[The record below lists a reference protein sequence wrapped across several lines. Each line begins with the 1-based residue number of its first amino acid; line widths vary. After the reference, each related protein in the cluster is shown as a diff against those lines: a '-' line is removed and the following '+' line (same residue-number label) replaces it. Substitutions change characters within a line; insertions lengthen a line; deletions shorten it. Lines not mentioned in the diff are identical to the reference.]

1 MNICKSVN
9 SYILSL
15 SWWYH
20 LISICTSPSSGMLR
34 ENEDSPLKKTHWGAT
49 RALSGFGLSTR
60 FLKVEPSGLKMFED
74 RNEEIIENVCVV
86 NSANIVRCTC
96 CKLRHWD
103 IPTFQYCNR
112 KPRKQDHRSPLQL
125 CAAHCRSLTIFF
137 CVKSPV
143 RRTRKTKTAWNNSWN
158 TTFRHDMGCCMAVQL
173 LSTWLHLFLEFFQ
186 ACLQVLLQKKWAS
199 LRLTEAVA
207 RMWRRI
213 VFSPFLS
220 AFPFKSCRDWTMWYS
235 AACQANRMSHSR
247 KERTCD
253 LDGPCCDVHR
263 IRVAHNDVLPMVI
276 FCTPAWQLTPIL
288 MILTTSI
295 VLLFNAYEPCTSLNW
310 KNVLNTW
317 GLF

>member
-1 MNICKSVN
+1 MCV
-9 SYILSL
+9 
-15 SWWYH
+15 
-20 LISICTSPSSGMLR
+20 C
-34 ENEDSPLKKTHWGAT
+34 
-49 RALSGFGLSTR
+49 
-60 FLKVEPSGLKMFED
+60 
-74 RNEEIIENVCVV
+74 VCVV

-103 IPTFQYCNR
+103 IPTFQHCNR

-125 CAAHCRSLTIFF
+125 CAAHCRSLTNFF
-137 CVKSPV
+137 LWSHQCAEQEK
-143 RRTRKTKTAWNNSWN
+143 RKQHETTHETQHLDMIWVAAWPCSSSL
-158 TTFRHDMGCCMAVQL
+158 R
-173 LSTWLHLFLEFFQ
+173 EFFQ

-199 LRLTEAVA
+199 LGLTEAVA

-220 AFPFKSCRDWTMWYS
+220 TFPFKSCRDWTMWYS
-235 AACQANRMSHSR
+235 AACQANGMSHSR

-253 LDGPCCDVHR
+253 LDGSWCDVHR

-276 FCTPAWQLTPIL
+276 FCTPAPQLTPIL

-310 KNVLNTW
+310 KNVLNTCEFQQPNTVQPCFHRPSVVLLRFSLRFKN
-317 GLF
+317 GSCCSRTSLSLRLRVILSCDQLIRIQQQKHIKV